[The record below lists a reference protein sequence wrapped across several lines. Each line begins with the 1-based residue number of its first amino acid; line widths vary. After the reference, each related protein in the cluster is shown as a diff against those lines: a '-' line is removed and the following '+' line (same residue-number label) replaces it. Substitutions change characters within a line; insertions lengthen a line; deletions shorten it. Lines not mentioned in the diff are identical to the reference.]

1 MEQLKCPSCG
11 SVDLKQVSFTEY
23 QCAYCR
29 TKFVSSLA
37 PSGFVDV
44 VLTLVPGNMDKTN
57 VIKAIRSVTS
67 LGLTE
72 AKRAVD
78 RPPAVIKQAVTQK
91 EGDRIKGIL
100 EKAGAQVMLKPA

>member
-1 MEQLKCPSCG
+1 MDKLKCPNCG

-23 QCAYCR
+23 QCAYCG
-29 TKFVSSLA
+29 TKFVSAQA

-44 VLTLVPGNMDKTN
+44 VLTQTPLKKDEIN
-57 VIKAIRSVTS
+57 VIIAIRSVTS

-78 RPPAVIKQAVTQK
+78 RPPAVIKQAVTQA
-91 EGDRIKGIL
+91 EGERIKGIL
-100 EKAGAQVMLKPA
+100 EKAGAQVMLKPT

>member
-29 TKFVSSLA
+29 TKFASSLA

-44 VLTLVPGNMDKTN
+44 VLTQVPGNKDEID
-57 VIKAIRSVTS
+57 VIKAIRSVTR

-72 AKRAVD
+72 AKRAVE
-78 RPPAVIKQAVTQK
+78 RTPAVIKQAVTQA
-91 EGDRIKGIL
+91 EGERIKGIL
-100 EKAGAQVMLKPA
+100 EKAGAEVMLKPA